1 MLRRMGKMTLLDST
15 LDMLREHKRYRQI
28 AEDTGLGYEW
38 LTKLAQG
45 RIPDPGVKRIET
57 LHAYLANVNKKQ

>member
-1 MLRRMGKMTLLDST
+1 MSDKTLLDST

-45 RIPDPGVKRIET
+45 RIPDPGVKRIEA
-57 LHAYLANVNKKQ
+57 LHAYLSSDNEK